1 MKVILFRFEKEK
13 INFLECEINSGELI
27 LGEKGKISLE
37 GTSSSGEKYKKI
49 LDELFRFSD
58 KYAANV
64 FAYPPAVSNMRG
76 KIDEVRFANEAMLN
90 LFCNQNDIELLALA
104 ATTVRKKLAIS
115 SADFKVLLEKEKANL
130 CEKHPITKSDKL
142 LDGLC
147 YLVLLGLTLNPSP

>member
-1 MKVILFRFEKEK
+1 MKIILFRFEKEK
-13 INFLECEINSGELI
+13 INFLECEINSRELI
-27 LGEKGKISLE
+27 LGEKGNVSLE
-37 GTSSSGEKYKKI
+37 GMKSSGERYKKI
-49 LDELFRFSD
+49 LDELLSLSN
-58 KYAANV
+58 KYKADV
-64 FAYPPAVSNMRG
+64 FAYQPAAPNMRG

-147 YLVLLGLTLNPSP
+147 CLVLIDRA